1 MTPTFSADIRPL
13 FRAKD
18 VSAMS
23 AFFDLHSY
31 TDVVMHADSIL
42 QRIEDGSMPCDLM
55 WSDQQVALFAD
66 WLAAGMPE

>member
-1 MTPTFSADIRPL
+1 
-13 FRAKD
+13 
-18 VSAMS
+18 MS